1 MLTKQV
7 AILFSPHV
15 DQMILWYVIL
25 AGKDGVMFQLTWSG
39 IN

>member
-7 AILFSPHV
+7 AILFGLHV
-15 DQMILWYVIL
+15 DQIL
-25 AGKDGVMFQLTWSG
+25 AGRDGVMFQLTWSR